1 VSETKAAAV
10 ARSTEHATFTIERT
24 YAAAPQRVFDAW
36 ADPAAKAK
44 WFGSP
49 QKGDYTLDFRV
60 GGTERFTAGPE
71 GTVYTYNSRYMD
83 IVPGLR
89 IVQCYDM
96 LRNDMRISASLVT
109 IEIEPH
115 GAGTRLTLTEYGVYL
130 DGLDTREQREHGTN
144 AMFGALAAYV
154 DGDGA
159 GQ

>member
-1 VSETKAAAV
+1 MSDTEEAAV
-10 ARSTEHATFTIERT
+10 VRSTEHATFTIERT

-36 ADPAAKAK
+36 ADPTAKAK
-44 WFGSP
+44 WFGPP

-60 GGTERFTAGPE
+60 GGSEHFTSGPQ
-71 GTVYTYNSRYMD
+71 GTVYTYDSRYMD

-96 LRNDMRISASLVT
+96 LRDDMRISASLAT

-144 AMFGALAAYV
+144 ALLGALGAYV